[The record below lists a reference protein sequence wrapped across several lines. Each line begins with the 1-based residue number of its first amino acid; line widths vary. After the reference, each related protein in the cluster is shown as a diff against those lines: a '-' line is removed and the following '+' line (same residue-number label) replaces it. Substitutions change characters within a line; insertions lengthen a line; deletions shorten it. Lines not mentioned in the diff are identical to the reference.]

1 MKQKSNNED
10 KEENYLRLKAQ
21 YNFFLSPSLMSCL
34 YCEKREKKRE
44 EKIKIK

>member
-21 YNFFLSPSLMSCL
+21 YHFLSPSLMSCL
-34 YCEKREKKRE
+34 YCEKRKKRE
-44 EKIKIK
+44 KKK